1 IVTVEVRNYPVE
13 IEIQPN
19 YKLIGNKTAA
29 FNVTVNP
36 NGNSVISINNTSP
49 TYNST
54 FYVDNTPPET
64 IATLSPPSPDGE
76 NGWYVSD
83 VTVNLTAIDVNG
95 SGVGVIY
102 YKIDNGNWIE
112 YTGAFDI
119 TADGIHT
126 LYYYAVDNLGN
137 AETEKSETIKIDKT
151 SPTLSYNITGTLGD
165 NEWYVSI
172 ITIELSAIEDN
183 LAEFKYKVD
192 GTWQDYTGPFDLPD
206 GIYSIE
212 VYAKDDAGNEAN
224 ISFDVK
230 VDKTKP
236 TATHTLQGKIEEGK
250 YTSDVTVI
258 ISASDGDGSG
268 VKEIHYRLDGGNWQI
283 FSGSS
288 GSDTVATE
296 GDHTIEYYAV
306 DYAGNVGAT
315 HSATF
320 TIEKNK
326 KPVADFS
333 YSPSQPTD
341 LDTITFADASTDE
354 DGEIVT
360 WLWDFGDGT
369 TSNEQNPSHKY
380 ADNGTYV
387 VKLTVTDDKGATSS
401 TQKIIEVS
409 NVAPVAKFTY
419 KPDKPKVREEI
430 EFNSSLSFDD
440 DGSIVNYTWNFG
452 DGNVSYEANPVHAYE
467 KAGTY
472 NVTLTV
478 TDNDGATHTTT
489 LSVTVTEEKINVWI
503 YLIVIVILII
513 IAAVVF
519 AIWKKRTKS

>member
-1 IVTVEVRNYPVE
+1 
-13 IEIQPN
+13 
-19 YKLIGNKTAA
+19 
-29 FNVTVNP
+29 
-36 NGNSVISINNTSP
+36 S
-49 TYNST
+49 
-54 FYVDNTPPET
+54 
-64 IATLSPPSPDGE
+64 

-83 VTVNLTAIDVNG
+83 IVIEAIATDAT
-95 SGVGVIY
+95 SGISEIKY
-102 YKIDNGNWIE
+102 RIDDEWI
-112 YTGAFDI
+112 
-119 TADGIHT
+119 
-126 LYYYAVDNLGN
+126 
-137 AETEKSETIKIDKT
+137 
-151 SPTLSYNITGTLGD
+151 
-165 NEWYVSI
+165 
-172 ITIELSAIEDN
+172 
-183 LAEFKYKVD
+183 
-192 GTWQDYTGPFDLPD
+192 DYTEPFSLSD

-212 VYAKDDAGNEAN
+212 IYAKDAAGNEAN
-224 ISFDVK
+224 VTFEAK

-236 TATHTLQGKIEEGK
+236 TASHVLQGTIEDGK
-250 YTSDVTVI
+250 YTTDVTVVL
-258 ISASDGDGSG
+258 SASDNLAG
-268 VKEIHYRLDGGNWQI
+268 VKEIHYRVDGGNWQI
-283 FSGSS
+283 FSGAS
-288 GSDTVATE
+288 GSDTIATE

-306 DYAGNVGAT
+306 DNAGNVGAT

-354 DGEIVT
+354 DGSIVA
-360 WLWDFGDGT
+360 WLWEFGDGT

-387 VKLTVTDDKGATSS
+387 VKLTVTDDKGATA
-401 TQKIIEVS
+401 TVQKIIEVT

-440 DGSIVNYTWNFG
+440 DGNIVNYTWDFG
-452 DGNVSYEANPVHAYE
+452 DGNISYEANPVHVYE

-489 LSVTVTEEKINVWI
+489 LSVTVTEEKINVWL
-503 YLIVIVILII
+503 YLIVIVVLII
-513 IAAVVF
+513 IAAIVV